1 VLCRADGD
9 DDLKFWL
16 VHVQSGNQKLVT
28 FNTFTALRSVVDIR
42 IDVRERS
49 LPDAQREPRA

>member
-16 VHVQSGNQKLVT
+16 AHVQSGDQKLVT
-28 FNTFTALRSVVDIR
+28 FNTFTALRSVVDVT
-42 IDVRERS
+42 IDVRVRS
-49 LPDAQREPRA
+49 LLDAQREP